1 MPSPTPDHQSDT
13 TPPLPPGGAVT
24 LAESLAYSRQMLENL
39 QRMHARQGHRL
50 LAQLL
55 GLAANEADSLLKGEG

>member
-1 MPSPTPDHQSDT
+1 
-13 TPPLPPGGAVT
+13 
-24 LAESLAYSRQMLENL
+24 MLENL